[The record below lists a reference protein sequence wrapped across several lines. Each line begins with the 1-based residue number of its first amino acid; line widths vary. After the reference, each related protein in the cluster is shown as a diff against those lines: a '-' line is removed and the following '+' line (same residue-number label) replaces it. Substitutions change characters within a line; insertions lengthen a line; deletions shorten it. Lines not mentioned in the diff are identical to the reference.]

1 MRLDKYTEG
10 FTTNETLQVVI
21 CVMQKSM
28 DFADDSP
35 VNWML
40 EKLQL
45 DLRQEWEKRCKEVCE
60 CGSSAVERKKLEE
73 EWKEKNPLELAFVYG
88 APYVQAVD
96 FFRVK
101 EDSPIYFKEP
111 VRFDQTRGDETQRLS
126 QLWFMSLAMLE
137 AQRRKAEEE
146 SCSVRSRLYLI
157 TEADIAKPEEYNRI
171 LRILPGGEPEL
182 HPRFRLLPFEPYLW
196 KKKGVR
202 VGPLEEYIKK
212 YGKVEEREKP
222 KSGNRV
228 F

>member
-1 MRLDKYTEG
+1 MRLDKYTDFILTDE
-10 FTTNETLQVVI
+10 TPETLQAVI

-45 DLRQEWEKRCKEVCE
+45 DLRQEWKN
-60 CGSSAVERKKLEE
+60 
-73 EWKEKNPLELAFVYG
+73 NPLELAFVYG

-111 VRFDQTRGDETQRLS
+111 VRFDQERGNETQRLS
-126 QLWFMSLAMLE
+126 QLWFMSLALLE

-146 SCSVRSRLYLI
+146 SCSVQSRLYLI
-157 TEADIAKPEEYNRI
+157 TDVDLAKPDEYNRI
-171 LRILPGGEPEL
+171 LRILPGGELEI
-182 HPRFRLLPFEPYLW
+182 HPRFRSLPFKPYLW
-196 KKKGVR
+196 KTKGVN
-202 VGPLEEYIKK
+202 GGLLEEYIRK
-212 YGKVEEREKP
+212 YGEVETPERDH
-222 KSGNRV
+222 RD